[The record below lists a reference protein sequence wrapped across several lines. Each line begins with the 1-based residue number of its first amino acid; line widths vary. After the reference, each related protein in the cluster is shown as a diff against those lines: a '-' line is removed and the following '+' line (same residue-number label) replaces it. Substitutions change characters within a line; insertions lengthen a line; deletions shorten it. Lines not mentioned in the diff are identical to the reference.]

1 MKFSSPL
8 EKACPETRLYLFLR
22 TSTFVGIQ
30 APVPEFEG
38 NNKENKGNQNQTTNI
53 KESILVLQEI
63 AGRIVGGKGER
74 HNEANQPTKERIVNG
89 NRVLGKIIKHIEN
102 VNHGT

>member
-1 MKFSSPL
+1 MIL
-8 EKACPETRLYLFLR
+8 VLLDLLR

-30 APVPEFEG
+30 SPVPKFEG

-53 KESILVLQEI
+53 KKSILALQEI
-63 AGRIVGGKGER
+63 AGRIVGRKGER
-74 HNEANQPTKERIVNG
+74 DDKANQPTKKRIVNG
-89 NRVLGKIIKHIEN
+89 NWVLSKIIKHIEN

>member
-1 MKFSSPL
+1 L
-8 EKACPETRLYLFLR
+8 ILVLLYLLR

-30 APVPEFEG
+30 SPVPKFEG

-63 AGRIVGGKGER
+63 AGRIVGRKGER
-74 HNEANQPTKERIVNG
+74 YNKAN
-89 NRVLGKIIKHIEN
+89 
-102 VNHGT
+102 